1 MLAAVAALA
10 IIDIELVAEA
20 EAGVLEME
28 TLGEME
34 KMLLRTLAL
43 VALVVDSFISGA
55 QIDS

>member
-1 MLAAVAALA
+1 VVVARLV

-34 KMLLRTLAL
+34 KMLLRILAL

>member
-1 MLAAVAALA
+1 MLAAVARLV

-34 KMLLRTLAL
+34 KMLLRILAL

>member
-1 MLAAVAALA
+1 MLAVVARLV

-43 VALVVDSFISGA
+43 VALVVDSFISET

>member
-1 MLAAVAALA
+1 MLAVVARLV
-10 IIDIELVAEA
+10 IIDIELAAEA
-20 EAGVLEME
+20 EAVVQEME

-43 VALVVDSFISGA
+43 VALVADSFISGA